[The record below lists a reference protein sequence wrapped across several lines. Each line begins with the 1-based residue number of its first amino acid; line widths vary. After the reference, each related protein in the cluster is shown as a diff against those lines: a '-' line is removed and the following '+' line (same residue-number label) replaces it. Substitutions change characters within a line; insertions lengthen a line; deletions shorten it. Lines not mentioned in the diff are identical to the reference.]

1 MSTAREQM
9 LDRIRGALGPAPA
22 APAPPRDYRQTGAA
36 PGTPGLVELF
46 CERVADYRANV
57 VKVSR
62 EREIKEAIA
71 AACEARGSSRVMRAP
86 GASWVTDFPADS
98 PDTSAAE
105 LDRVDAALTGC
116 ALGIA
121 ETGTIVLDGSPL
133 CGRRALTLVPDHHI
147 CVVRAD
153 QVVAGVPDAIE
164 ALADAAREGRPLT
177 FVSGPSATSDIELE
191 RVEGVHGPRNL
202 DVIAVLP

>member
-1 MSTAREQM
+1 VSAAREQM
-9 LDRIRGALGPAPA
+9 LGRIRAALGPAPA
-22 APAPPRDYRQTGAA
+22 APVPPRAYRQAGAA
-36 PGTPGLVELF
+36 AGSVELF
-46 CERVADYRANV
+46 CQRVADYKANV
-57 VKVSR
+57 FRVTG
-62 EREIKEAIA
+62 EAEIEQAIA
-71 AACEARGSSRVMRAP
+71 TACEQRGSRRVVRAP
-86 GASWVTDFPADS
+86 GAPWAADFPADS
-98 PDTSAAE
+98 PDTPPAE
-105 LDRVDAALTGC
+105 LDSVDAALTGC

-164 ALADAAREGRPLT
+164 ALADAAQGGRPLT
-177 FVSGPSATSDIELE
+177 FVSGPSATSDIELQ
-191 RVEGVHGPRNL
+191 RVEGVHGPRKL